1 MQELEMSQKDEPHR
15 SDFVTG
21 YVNLLCQIT
30 DSPREFQEAAAL
42 FLLSTA
48 VGRKWIF
55 RSLPETSVFSGKTE
69 TGKLLN
75 LWFIILGK
83 SRITR
88 KTSGVLRHAE
98 DICKKVF
105 GDHRLISAVFTPEAL
120 IKEMSQKSMP
130 STVAELETVCAWISD
145 EIAWFFQ
152 QLRKKDSYL
161 LNADAFLSR
170 IYDGSTY
177 SRSTIGRGKET
188 IWNPYLTCLLASTTY
203 LPALFD
209 ELQLRL
215 GFTNRFIYVIA
226 ERRERKPLRTEPL
239 TEVEQRK
246 VKEILDFLKALSERR
261 QVVMLQMTEEAKELY
276 DAFEEEIENQIANE
290 DLGIKEGYFGNLP
303 NLVVR
308 LSCLYRISRM
318 TLQEIRTYD
327 KPSLFVEKQD
337 VENAIKYAWQAWA
350 WFENVIQVMYKKKT
364 KERRPLPRN
373 RVKEL
378 VLRFLA
384 NERIKQ
390 RKDIDLY
397 IMSKIDVGKATI
409 SNALADLINEQRVC
423 QPKYGFYKLKED
435 CKACKWRNTCTA
447 SERCDIL

>member
-1 MQELEMSQKDEPHR
+1 MGMSWSTEPHR
-15 SDFVTG
+15 SDFVTK
-21 YVNLLCQIT
+21 YVNLLCRIT
-30 DSPREFQEAAAL
+30 DSPKEFQEAAAL

-55 RSLPETSVFSGKTE
+55 RSLPETSVFGGKLESGKP
-69 TGKLLN
+69 LN

-88 KTSGVLRHAE
+88 KTSGVLRHVE

-130 STVAELETVCAWISD
+130 SAAAEPETVCAWISD

-152 QLRKKDSYL
+152 HLKKKNSYMMS
-161 LNADAFLSR
+161 ADAFLSR
-170 IYDGSTY
+170 IYDGNTY

-203 LPALFD
+203 LPVLFD

-215 GFTNRFIYVIA
+215 GFMNRFIYVIA
-226 ERRERKPLRTEPL
+226 ERKERKPLRTEPL
-239 TEVEQRK
+239 TEVEQRM
-246 VKEILDFLKALSERR
+246 VEEILDFLKALSERR

-276 DAFEEEIENQIANE
+276 DAFEEEIENRIANE
-290 DLGIKEGYFGNLP
+290 DLGVKEGYFGNLP
-303 NLVVR
+303 NIVVR

-318 TLQEIRTYD
+318 TPHEIRSYS
-327 KPSLFVEKQD
+327 KPFLFVEKQD
-337 VENAIKYAWQAWA
+337 VERAINYAWKAWA
-350 WFENVIQVMYKKKT
+350 WFENVVQIMHKKGT
-364 KERRPLPRN
+364 RERLSLPRN
-373 RVKEL
+373 QVKEL
-378 VLRFLA
+378 VLSFLA
-384 NERIKQ
+384 DGKIKQ

-397 IMSKIDVGKATI
+397 VGSKINVGKATI
-409 SNALADLINEQRVC
+409 SNALNDLLNERRVC

-435 CKACKWRNTCTA
+435 CKACKWRDTCRTA
-447 SERCDIL
+447 ER